1 MIGVPVRAEAVRTC
15 VIGVPVYL
23 WRLPVCTC
31 GGVFVEAVCT
41 CVIGVSA
48 RVEAAKTIVEAGLAV
63 MGHVGLT
70 P

>member
-1 MIGVPVRAEAVRTC
+1 M
-15 VIGVPVYL
+15 
-23 WRLPVCTC
+23 CTC